1 MGKVNSMQM
10 GEINLG
16 SYKFWGDGIWTEE
29 NSGSYT
35 PSSYA
40 YVAQDAVF
48 GFGFWDVDQV
58 TADPQKLQAFT
69 GTIST
74 PVQAAYDKP
83 AGTYA
88 SNITF
93 AIFNT
98 GATGEASIESSIDL
112 SKSANNVFAVGMY
125 QEGTTPYFT
134 EYDVVDAYSNVIVKA
149 GANVKVGADG
159 YVWVGSA
166 YDSKYD
172 TQAEYKNAR
181 FVLTVE
187 GEVYSDDN
195 VRVGNTGSLIV
206 QNGGYVEAGTFV
218 VRGDVTIKDGGEVS
232 ARYIN
237 VYGED
242 WADDANATVNYA
254 TITVQDAALNLYE
267 VAGENNGTF
276 QIGHAS
282 NVNRGGK
289 LILDDATLTMPGELI
304 VTANGLVE
312 MSGASSIQVGDIN
325 AAAGQNWLS
334 ITIDAA
340 DAKAIVDAAAAGE
353 YAYLVNQTGND
364 AFDAAWVTINGNAYA
379 NGMEVAPGYYLAIS
393 DNDLVITDEYIDV
406 LYVNNNY
413 SEGNADGHIFGYNAF
428 ETMFDGIYKYR
439 DYEGHLTVKLMDDTV
454 IESGWTMDLLGWYT
468 IENGTTNDIA
478 TLKLAYD
485 YAIGGAVG
493 YTMTVEEGVLV
504 EGGYLYSLN
513 GTTVINGEANVN
525 QVQLFHAPAGAFES
539 DAVAALTVNGKVTTT
554 GLLVEN
560 QSEIN
565 VNEKA
570 EFIVNGDAKFKQLLP
585 GETNTVNFTGATVKF
600 NGGLDYAA
608 GTMTARK
615 TDMDVVGKF
624 AIADNAAVLI
634 EEGTEVEVAGDIANE
649 GGIKVSNATLR
660 AKNVEN
666 AGDITAANAKITFAS
681 LAGNGSFN
689 VETTVVTVEGNV
701 NSTISATAKS
711 DVTVKG
717 DFNADFAS
725 VKDSSFKVAGSFTG
739 DAAVSGS
746 TFAVGKDFNGDAT
759 ITDSTFAVA
768 GNFSGEATVEDSTF
782 AVETADGSVKLA
794 GDIVIAGDFTAA
806 DIAITSKV
814 NMSVVAGKTYTD
826 DELFGATDVA
836 YGAGKFVITAADDAA
851 FGGVI
856 TVDAAAETE
865 MTIETLTLSGIE
877 SFVADENVVTVEKI
891 ELSDVLFN
899 RNGVTIGEGFASV
912 DQVCIDNVC
921 YNVGAA
927 RDTTT
932 GLQFTLNDGVLTAN
946 KILNIFDAK
955 DGGAKTVKL
964 DGADYYGSNMETV
977 TEVKA
982 MNISNVTVDGLG
994 KDDASTRVFGGSM
1007 IVEGYYAA
1015 GLDITS
1021 VTVTDS
1027 GIAYQVY
1034 GGSNVQGGTYAGTVN
1049 TAVTIDSDYGFGTVV
1064 GGSRVENARMN
1075 VIGDSSVSLD
1085 GGSYKLVVGA
1095 SLIGKGGDASM
1106 MGNSDVTI
1114 SGDATVNGSVYGGGF
1129 VQSTGKY
1136 QQIGSTNVTIEGSTV
1151 TKNIYGG
1158 HAGAST
1164 SKFDA
1169 TLVGS
1174 TYITINNSTIGGNVF
1189 GGSYN
1194 LGSITGTTNIAISG
1208 NSDVAGFINGDS
1220 SNAIYYGVES
1230 CVSGLRNLTFDG
1242 FTASAFNATEIVN
1255 IDNIAF
1261 VNNSD
1266 VNFANADIFDGAE
1279 ILDWTFEDGSSIA
1292 GAGVLDFEGSTLH
1305 VKEVFDADLEDW
1317 TLVAAGEIKN
1327 FDKLEGAFAVNGTN
1341 QAMTWNGVDAYELTY
1356 AGTDYKLFQE
1366 GNSIKFTATLA

>member
-58 TADPQKLQAFT
+58 TDAPQELQAFT

-74 PVQAAYDKP
+74 PVQAAYDKTL
-83 AGTYA
+83 AKYA
-88 SNITF
+88 DNITF

-98 GATGEASIESSIDL
+98 GKDGKAAIESSIDL
-112 SKSANNVFAVGMY
+112 SKSSNNVFAVGMY

-134 EYDVVDAYSNVIVKA
+134 EYDEEVAYSKVTVKN
-149 GANVKVGADG
+149 GASVKVGANG

-166 YDSKYD
+166 HDSEYD
-172 TQAEYKNAR
+172 TQAEYKDAR

-187 GEVYSDDN
+187 GEVISDN
-195 VRVGNTGSLIV
+195 YVRIGNTGSLIV
-206 QNGGYVEAGTFV
+206 QNGGYVKAGILA
-218 VRGDVTIKDGGEVS
+218 VRGDVAVDGGSVS

-254 TITVQDAALNLYE
+254 TITVQDAALNLYA
-267 VAGENNGTF
+267 VAGEPNGTF
-276 QIGHAS
+276 QIGHKS
-282 NVNRGGK
+282 NANRGGK

-312 MSGASSIQVGDIN
+312 MKGASSIQVGDID
-325 AAAGQNWLS
+325 AAADQNWLS

-364 AFDAAWVTINGNAYA
+364 AFDTAWVTINGKAYA

-478 TLKLAYD
+478 TLKLAPT

-493 YTMTVEEGVLV
+493 YTVTVEKGVLI

-525 QVQLFHAPAGAFES
+525 MVQLFHAPAGSFGS

-554 GLLVEN
+554 GLLVQN

-570 EFIVNGDAKFKQLLP
+570 EFIVNGDAKFEQWL

-634 EEGTEVEVAGDIANE
+634 EEGTEAEVAGDIANK
-649 GGIKVSNATLR
+649 GSIKVSNATLR

-717 DFNADFAS
+717 DFTGNA
-725 VKDSSFKVAGSFTG
+725 V
-739 DAAVSGS
+739 
-746 TFAVGKDFNGDAT
+746 
-759 ITDSTFAVA
+759 ITDSVFAVA
-768 GNFSGEATVEDSTF
+768 KTFDGIATVEDSTF
-782 AVETADGSVKLA
+782 AVGSAKGTVKLA

-806 DIAITSKV
+806 DIEITSKV

-826 DELFGATDVA
+826 DELFSAADVA

-851 FGGVI
+851 FVGGTI
-856 TVDAAAETE
+856 TIDVAEKTE
-865 MTIETLTLSGIE
+865 MSIEKLTMSGTDSFAADEDVVTVYDMVLSGLTLSRYE
-877 SFVADENVVTVEKI
+877 SV
-891 ELSDVLFN
+891 
-899 RNGVTIGEGFASV
+899 IGYGFA
-912 DQVCIDNVC
+912 DINNITFGGIDYTLGV
-921 YNVGAA
+921 
-927 RDTTT
+927 RDADT
-932 GLQFTLNDGVLTAN
+932 GIQFTLEDGELTADKLLEVFN
-946 KILNIFDAK
+946 AK
-955 DGGAKTVKL
+955 DGGTNTVKL
-964 DGADYYGSNMETV
+964 DGADYYGSNMEADTG
-977 TEVKA
+977 VKA

-994 KDDASTRVFGGSM
+994 KDDAATRVFGGSK
-1007 IVEGYYAA
+1007 IVDGYYAA

-1021 VTVTDS
+1021 VTVNNS

-1064 GGSRVENARMN
+1064 GGSRVEGARMN
-1075 VIGDSSVSLD
+1075 VIGDSSVSIN

-1095 SLIGKGGDASM
+1095 SVIGKDGDASM
-1106 MGNSDVTI
+1106 MGNSDVVI

-1164 SKFDA
+1164 STFDA

-1174 TYITINNSTIGGNVF
+1174 TYVTIVDSTIGGNVF

-1194 LGSITGTTNIAISG
+1194 LGSITGTTNITISG

-1220 SNAIYYGVES
+1220 SNAIYYGVAS
-1230 CVSGLRNLTFDG
+1230 CVNGLRNLTFDG

-1327 FDKLEGAFAVNGTN
+1327 FDKLDGAFAVNGTN